1 MKKSLVL
8 SALVVALAGGIM
20 ASDASAQ
27 NANSFRRFDI
37 NWNVLSYSRQ
47 GSVDQYGGTLGFT
60 YHINEK
66 WGFVADLGHHET
78 GSDLLETTTYRF
90 GPKLSNRV
98 GTRVKT
104 FGQFLVGGARL
115 TVPSVGSA
123 NGFSMLMGGG
133 VDIGIKPWLAV
144 RAIEGGYSGI
154 HVSGAGWSNG
164 LRLSGGVLFRFG
176 EE

>member
-8 SALVVALAGGIM
+8 SALVVAFVGGIM

-47 GSVDQYGGTLGFT
+47 GSIDQYGGTLGFT

-115 TVPSVGSA
+115 TVPNVGSA